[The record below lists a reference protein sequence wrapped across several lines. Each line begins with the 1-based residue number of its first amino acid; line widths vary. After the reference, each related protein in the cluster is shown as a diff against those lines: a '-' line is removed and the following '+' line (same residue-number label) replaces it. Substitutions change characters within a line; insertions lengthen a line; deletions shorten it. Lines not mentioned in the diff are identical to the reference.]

1 VDNSALVAAQPHLA
15 AEGIASSCARSSHIA
30 LLPKTAA
37 VKATRRFSY
46 EIVGNAA
53 AHHMQFIFSAAPAL
67 ARAG

>member
-1 VDNSALVAAQPHLA
+1 VNNTALVAAQPHLA
-15 AEGIASSCARSSHIA
+15 AEGIASSSHIA
-30 LLPKTAA
+30 LTPKTAA

-53 AHHMQFIFSAAPAL
+53 AHHVHFMSSAAPAL